1 MISNQ
6 IFRNFRSIYNGGIVM
21 EKKNIDWGNIGF
33 AYMPTDMRCVA
44 NFKDGKLSLIHI

>member
-21 EKKNIDWGNIGF
+21 EKKNIDWGNIGLLICLLI
-33 AYMPTDMRCVA
+33 CVM
-44 NFKDGKLSLIHI
+44 